1 MRIERGRGV
10 PQGPLP
16 KKLKENRDHT
26 KAVVQE
32 FLITTS
38 TGKPI
43 PHPSR
48 ELPANRTPQ
57 KVNRFAPP
65 KILGR
70 S

>member
-16 KKLKENRDHT
+16 KKLKETRDHT

-32 FLITTS
+32 FMTTVYS
-38 TGKPI
+38 GKPI
-43 PHPSR
+43 PHPSKK
-48 ELPANRTPQ
+48 LPASTTPQ
-57 KVNRFAPP
+57 KVNQFVP
-65 KILGR
+65 KRILGK